1 MRSTLAV
8 IDRAVLL
15 NVSRA
20 ARILRSQST
29 LKHDI
34 AKTSTTSLNANITL
48 IAYGLN
54 KMASHASCL
63 AKAAASPAD
72 HKLICHKSSKPLRNT
87 MNQERLYTASKFPM
101 DNSEKPSS
109 RNRGGYAE
117 NIG

>member
-15 NVSRA
+15 NVSCA
-20 ARILRSQST
+20 VRILRSQST

-54 KMASHASCL
+54 KMAVVAKQGFPWSVGGAYLILFVLIASFPKILNDDFL
-63 AKAAASPAD
+63 AKRKWAASTL
-72 HKLICHKSSKPLRNT
+72 KLIRASS
-87 MNQERLYTASKFPM
+87 
-101 DNSEKPSS
+101 SE
-109 RNRGGYAE
+109 
-117 NIG
+117 